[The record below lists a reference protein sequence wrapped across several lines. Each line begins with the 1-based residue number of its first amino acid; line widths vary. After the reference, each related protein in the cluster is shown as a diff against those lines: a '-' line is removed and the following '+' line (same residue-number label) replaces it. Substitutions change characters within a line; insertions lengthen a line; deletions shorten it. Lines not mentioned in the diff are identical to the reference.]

1 MSNLLKAIASSVDS
15 AVEARLL
22 AEYGAI
28 FLTTATPPPSIIF
41 RDSAEVERFQ
51 SALQTRTFR
60 FGEHEME
67 LQAIAMDALT
77 AAAGELIASGV
88 TLTPRAADSG
98 RRSYDDTVGLWNR
111 NVGRGL
117 EHWVELG
124 KVTADRAERI
134 RQLSPVDQV
143 AVILEMEDGE
153 QIYFGTFFDRSILYS
168 VAAPGASQHLSMLAF
183 DAAEFQDVTVER
195 TLARF
200 GWHRTV
206 VYDFPHFTYLGHPEE
221 SLHALG
227 LRQVARDFNG
237 RSYRF
242 WIPTLK
248 FAKED
253 YSRMPHSE

>member
-1 MSNLLKAIASSVDS
+1 MANFLEKKASSVAS

-41 RDSAEVERFQ
+41 RDGAEVERFQ
-51 SALQTRTFR
+51 SALRTRVRR
-60 FGEHEME
+60 FGEHNIE
-67 LQAIAMDALT
+67 LQADAMDAL
-77 AAAGELIASGV
+77 AAAADELPANGA

-117 EHWVELG
+117 DHWLELG
-124 KVTADRAERI
+124 KVTADRADSI
-134 RQLSPVDQV
+134 RQLPPVDQV
-143 AVILEMEDGE
+143 SVILAMEDDE
-153 QIYFGTFFDRSILYS
+153 QIYFGTFFNRSILYS

-183 DAAEFQDVTVER
+183 DAAEFQDEAVET

-206 VYDFPHFTYLGHPEE
+206 VYDFPHFTYLGHDEA
-221 SLHALG
+221 SLPALG
-227 LRQVARDFNG
+227 LKQVVRDYDG

-242 WIPTLK
+242 WVPALK
-248 FAKED
+248 FANEEFAK
-253 YSRMPHSE
+253 MPHTE